1 MANNVAYTG
10 NNRATFCSPVKD
22 PFVIVANLLLLLLL
36 LLLLAVVVV
45 VVVGVA
51 VVSVLLSVLISVLL
65 IIVNIIIISIIVC
78 HSSCFTAMH
87 AVKQKLMVELYIPL
101 AGCRILSSS
110 VGKEAE

>member
-36 LLLLAVVVV
+36 LLAVVVVV

-65 IIVNIIIISIIVC
+65 IIVDIIIISIIVC

-87 AVKQKLMVELYIPL
+87 AVKQKLVVELYIPL